1 MLAQEYANRL
11 GGKLEPVAVS
21 HETKVPILASGQV
34 DMTIAPLSETDQH
47 KKVVDFVTYSNSSL
61 CMFGKADNP
70 KLKDIKT
77 VADLNRPDI
86 VIAYFTGAA
95 EEFSIPK
102 EFPNAQHRSV
112 TSSGT
117 EAPVE
122 EIMSGRADVA
132 PDDKTSLIQL
142 QKKIPG
148 LVVWPSGGGL
158 SDQHAVLPACG
169 ACDRQ
174 KSAGL
179 PGFTSP
185 PYGYPQ
191 AGVRHESAS
200 TPIERSRNPSKS
212 PYSRRLRVQPRH
224 SVTWVVRSSFA
235 RGGPDMERRLS
246 GILASDVVGYSRLME
261 EDEGDTFNRLRLHP
275 HGTLRAKDRRASRAN
290 LQINGRRAAG
300 GVR

>member
-1 MLAQEYANRL
+1 MKIGKFATILASALVMASVVGVSLARADDPTAVPAPGASKRIDDIKARGSLRVGVLPDFPWLMQNISGSGEPFSGPAWMLAQEYANRL
-11 GGKLEPVAVS
+11 GVKLEPVAVS

-34 DMTIAPLSETDQH
+34 DMTIAPLSETDQR

-95 EEFSIPK
+95 EEFWIPK

-148 LVVWPSGGGL
+148 LVVWPSGDACLTSTLFSQPVGL
-158 SDQHAVLPACG
+158 AIDKNQPVFLAWLTAV
-169 ACDRQ
+169 Q
-174 KSAGL
+174 QQIE
-179 PGFTSP
+179 
-185 PYGYPQ
+185 PQ
-191 AGVRHESAS
+191 LQA
-200 TPIERSRNPSKS
+200 
-212 PYSRRLRVQPRH
+212 
-224 SVTWVVRSSFA
+224 
-235 RGGPDMERRLS
+235 
-246 GILASDVVGYSRLME
+246 
-261 EDEGDTFNRLRLHP
+261 DE
-275 HGTLRAKDRRASRAN
+275 LRAMKTG
-290 LQINGRRAAG
+290 Q
-300 GVR
+300 